1 MCDASDYV
9 VGAVLGQRKDKKPY
23 MIYYAS
29 KTLNSAQMNYTTT
42 EKELLAVVFACEKFR
57 SYLVGSP
64 VIVFSDHAALKYL
77 LSKKDSKARL
87 VRWIL
92 LLQEFDITIKD
103 KKGTE
108 NVVADHLSRL
118 TTDSRSD
125 ITPIDD
131 YFPDES
137 LFSISTMPWYANIVN
152 FLVSGQLPAHWSTQD
167 KRKFLNE
174 VKNFYWDDPY
184 LFKYCPDQ
192 IFRRCIPDN
201 EVSSVIKFCHSEA
214 CGGHFSSRK
223 TTAKILQSGFYW
235 PTMFKDTHAF
245 CKICENCQKLGSIS
259 KRHMM
264 PLNPILVIEIFDCW
278 GIDFMGPFPPS
289 FGFMYILVAVD
300 YVSKWIEAIP
310 SRNNDHKTVIKF
322 LKENI
327 LSRFGIPR
335 AMISDGGTH
344 FCNKSF
350 ESLMKKY
357 GITHKVA
364 TPYHPQTSGQVELA
378 NREIKQILEKTV
390 NPNRKDWSLRLN
402 DALWAYRTAYKTSL
416 GMSPYRLVYGKPC
429 HLPVELEH
437 KAYWAIKAFNSNL
450 DDASQLRKLQ
460 INELEEIR
468 NDAYENSRIHKARI
482 KEFHD
487 KKILRKTFNV
497 GQKVLLYNSRL
508 HLFPGKL
515 RSRWSGPF
523 IVKHVY
529 PYGACDIENP
539 KNGNVFK
546 VNGHRLKVYFD
557 NFSVENDSIELGDP
571 VYKD

>member
-1 MCDASDYV
+1 
-9 VGAVLGQRKDKKPY
+9 
-23 MIYYAS
+23 
-29 KTLNSAQMNYTTT
+29 
-42 EKELLAVVFACEKFR
+42 
-57 SYLVGSP
+57 
-64 VIVFSDHAALKYL
+64 
-77 LSKKDSKARL
+77 
-87 VRWIL
+87 
-92 LLQEFDITIKD
+92 
-103 KKGTE
+103 
-108 NVVADHLSRL
+108 
-118 TTDSRSD
+118 
-125 ITPIDD
+125 
-131 YFPDES
+131 
-137 LFSISTMPWYANIVN
+137 
-152 FLVSGQLPAHWSTQD
+152 
-167 KRKFLNE
+167 
-174 VKNFYWDDPY
+174 
-184 LFKYCPDQ
+184 
-192 IFRRCIPDN
+192 
-201 EVSSVIKFCHSEA
+201 
-214 CGGHFSSRK
+214 
-223 TTAKILQSGFYW
+223 
-235 PTMFKDTHAF
+235 
-245 CKICENCQKLGSIS
+245 
-259 KRHMM
+259 MM

-378 NREIKQILEKTV
+378 NREIKQILKKTV

-416 GMSPYRLVYGKPC
+416 GMSPYRVVYGKPC

-497 GQKVLLYNSRL
+497 AQKVLLYHSRL
-508 HLFPGKL
+508 YLFPGKL
-515 RSRWSGPF
+515 RSRWSNPF

-529 PYGACDIENP
+529 LDRACDIENP
-539 KNGNVFK
+539 KNDNVFK
-546 VNGHRLKVYFD
+546 VNGHHLKVYFD
-557 NFSVENDSIELGDP
+557 NCSIENDSIELGDP